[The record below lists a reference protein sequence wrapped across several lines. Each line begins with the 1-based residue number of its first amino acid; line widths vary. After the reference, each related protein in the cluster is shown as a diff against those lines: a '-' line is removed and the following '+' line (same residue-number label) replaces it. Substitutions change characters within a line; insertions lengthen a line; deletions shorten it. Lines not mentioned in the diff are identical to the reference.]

1 MKQGYTFK
9 YDSGGAHVELGAAVE
24 HQYVVVSLVG
34 RSRTSTCAH
43 QYFAPLPVYETC
55 ENEQGV
61 E

>member
-9 YDSGGAHVELGAAVE
+9 YDSGGANVELGAAVE

-34 RSRTSTCAH
+34 RSRMGTCTH
-43 QYFAPLPVYETC
+43 QYLAPLPVYGTC
-55 ENEQGV
+55 NKQGV